1 MAIFVMV
8 DRVSNGTLGA
18 VVGGGN
24 KDLTC
29 RFGFAPHTLDSIFVY
44 KQGQLLTPNSSIG
57 AADHDYEPGQ
67 FAEIGKIKLTND
79 VEADVEYTVV
89 YYPIGGTI

>member
-1 MAIFVMV
+1 MALFTMI

-29 RFGFAPHTLDSIFVY
+29 RFGFAPHTLDTIQVF
-44 KQGQLLTPNSSIG
+44 KQGQLLTPNSHLG
-57 AADHDYEPGQ
+57 AADRDYEIGQ
-67 FAEIGKIKLTND
+67 FAEVGKVSLTLD
-79 VEADVEYTVV
+79 VQADTEYTVV
-89 YYPIGGTI
+89 YYPIGGTV